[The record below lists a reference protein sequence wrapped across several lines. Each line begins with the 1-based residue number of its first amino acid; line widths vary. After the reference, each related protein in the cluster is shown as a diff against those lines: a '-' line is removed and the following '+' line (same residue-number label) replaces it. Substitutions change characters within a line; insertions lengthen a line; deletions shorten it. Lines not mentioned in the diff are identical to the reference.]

1 MEGELSFLLFLHSL
15 MTALFSQHWQ
25 IPLSRRFRS
34 LKLWFVLRS
43 FGVKKLQAHVRQ
55 VCELPECYVQ
65 FLVGEICTL
74 RDAEMSNRNPLT
86 CKACVNSKCLLVLL

>member
-1 MEGELSFLLFLHSL
+1 M
-15 MTALFSQHWQ
+15 FSQHWQ

-55 VCELPECYVQ
+55 VCEVPVCCVQ
-65 FLVGEICTL
+65 FLVGEISKV
-74 RDAEMSNRNPLT
+74 RDAEMCNRNPLT
-86 CKACVNSKCLLVLL
+86 RKACERNFEF